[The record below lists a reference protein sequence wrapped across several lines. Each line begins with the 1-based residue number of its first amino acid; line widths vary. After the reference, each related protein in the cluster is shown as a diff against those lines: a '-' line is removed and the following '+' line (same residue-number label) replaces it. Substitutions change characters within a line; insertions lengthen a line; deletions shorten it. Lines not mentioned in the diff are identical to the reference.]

1 MEDAQIFN
9 KLAKEGKDSEL
20 KYAPIFKDEDAEN
33 KKTDAS
39 KDKEDKKDK

>member
-1 MEDAQIFN
+1 M
-9 KLAKEGKDSEL
+9 AKEGKDSEL
-20 KYAPIFKDEDAEN
+20 KYAPIFEDKEAEN